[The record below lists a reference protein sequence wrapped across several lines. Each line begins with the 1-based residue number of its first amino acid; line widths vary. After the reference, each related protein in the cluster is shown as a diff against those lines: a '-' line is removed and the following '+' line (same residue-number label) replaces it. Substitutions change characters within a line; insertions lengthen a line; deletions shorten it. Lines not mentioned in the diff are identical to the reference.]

1 MKKGL
6 MLLLLVM
13 IGALAISSVSA
24 SEDLMQDNSSSDE
37 VISNSIEE
45 ITTEEN
51 ECDVIESD
59 NGNDIAS
66 DSGDYRSIQE
76 QIDSASEGDNVT
88 LSGSTYSC
96 DYLVVINKTIT
107 LDGNGSTLIFDGSYK
122 DYTSSFFHI
131 NQTASNVVLK
141 NLNFMNGNLQF
152 GGAITW
158 EGDNGMIS
166 NCTFDSNI
174 ARGQY
179 AIGGAIFMLGNN
191 CTVANS
197 IFKDNVAHQFG
208 GAILWNGTDGTIS
221 NCEFIGNEANG
232 DESGRG
238 GALVIAGD
246 NCTVINSNF
255 TKNHCTFMGGAIFI
269 SNSTNSRIVNCNFD
283 GNYLQKEQFTAIDQA
298 GGGAIFSACEGL
310 LIDGCNFT
318 NNHANFIAGNIHL
331 SDNDTVINSFF
342 NKNYAIKDENGYEYG
357 NDIAYFGSLDVY
369 KNNIRSNT
377 FILDYGELENY
388 AVGIQYYDNVTTPK
402 MMDIIVGNN
411 TFIKTK
417 LNSTISFSAGIIFD
431 YATKSSPIQII
442 VTGGIVEAKNIKVL
456 NHPEAKIGF
465 SNNELTVSNL
475 PVGKYTLMVTTT
487 PDEGYNEA
495 NATIS
500 VIVNKATAVLS
511 ASSASVV
518 LKKATNW
525 DIKLI
530 DGKSKKPIANMAITL
545 KVYTGSKYNTFT
557 VKTDSKGVAHFK
569 TSSLAK
575 GKHKVVVSGTHAGYN
590 FKSITSY
597 ITVVKPTALKFKV
610 YKRNNEKSG
619 SLISFQVLNKKTKKP
634 VNGIKVTFEVKIGS
648 KYKKFLTL
656 KTKTVKDK
664 KGKKI
669 KGITGF
675 FTNKLTVGKHAVI
688 VKPVLIKYSGS
699 GKSSITIKKSAKK
712 YPPKTTKV

>member
-13 IGALAISSVSA
+13 ISALAISSVSA

-76 QIDSASEGDNVT
+76 QIDSASDGDNVT

-107 LDGNGSTLIFDGSYK
+107 LDGNGSTLIFDGSDK
-122 DYTSSFFHI
+122 NYTSTFFYI
-131 NQTASNVVLK
+131 NKTASNVVMK
-141 NLNFMNGNLQF
+141 NLKFVNGNLQF

-158 EGDNGMIS
+158 EGDHGIIS
-166 NCTFDSNI
+166 NCTFDHNL
-174 ARGQY
+174 ARGKN
-179 AIGGAIFMLGNN
+179 AMGGAIFMLGNN

-197 IFKDNVAHQFG
+197 TFKDNVAHEFG
-208 GAILWNGTDGTIS
+208 GAILWNGTDGTIK

-255 TKNHCTFMGGAIFI
+255 TQNHCTFMGGAIFV
-269 SNSTNSRIVNCNFD
+269 SDSTNSRIVNCNFD
-283 GNYLQKEQFTAIDQA
+283 GNYLQKEQFDIFDQA

-318 NNHANFIAGNIHL
+318 NNRANFTAGAIHL
-331 SDNDTVINSFF
+331 SNNDTVINSFF
-342 NKNYAIKDENGYEYG
+342 NKNRAIKGEDGFENG
-357 NDIAYFGSLDVY
+357 NDLAYFGTLDVY
-369 KNNIRSNT
+369 KNNIRLNT
-377 FILDYGELENY
+377 FILDYGEPENF
-388 AVGIQYYDNVTTPK
+388 AVGIVAHDIDEANK

-431 YATKSSPIQII
+431 YATTSSPVQII
-442 VTGGIVEAKNIKVL
+442 VTGGIVEIKNIKVL

-530 DGKSKKPIANMAITL
+530 DGKSKKPIANMVITL
-545 KVYTGSKYNTFT
+545 KVYTGSKYQTVT
-557 VKTDSKGVAHFK
+557 VKTDSKGIAHFK
-569 TSSLAK
+569 TSSLTK
-575 GKHKVVVSGTHAGYN
+575 GKHKMVVTGTHAGYN
-590 FKSITSY
+590 FNSITY
-597 ITVVKPTALKFKV
+597 YVTVVKPTALKFKV
-610 YKRNNEKSG
+610 YKRNNDKSG

-648 KYKKFLTL
+648 KYKKFITL

-675 FTNKLTVGKHAVI
+675 FTNKLSVGKHAV
-688 VKPVLIKYSGS
+688 VVTPVSIKYSGS
-699 GKSSITIKKSAKK
+699 GKSAITIKKSAKK
-712 YPPKTTKV
+712 YTQKTTKV

>member
-1 MKKGL
+1 MKRSL
-6 MLLLLVM
+6 MLLLLVL
-13 IGALAISSVSA
+13 ISVFAISGVNA
-24 SEDLMQDNSSSDE
+24 SEDILQDNSTNEIVGSPIDE
-37 VISNSIEE
+37 IVAEENDLEMTENANDEIISN
-45 ITTEEN
+45 
-51 ECDVIESD
+51 
-59 NGNDIAS
+59 
-66 DSGDYRSIQE
+66 DSGNYRSIQE
-76 QIDSASEGDNVT
+76 MIDSAKPEEETVYLD
-88 LSGSTYSC
+88 GSTYSC

-107 LDGNGSTLIFDGSYK
+107 LDGNGSTLIFNGSDK
-122 DYTSSFFHI
+122 NYTSTFFYI
-131 NQTASNVVLK
+131 NKTASNVVMK
-141 NLNFMNGNLQF
+141 NLKFVNGNLQF

-158 EGDNGMIS
+158 EGDHGVIS
-166 NCTFDSNI
+166 NCTFDHNL
-174 ARGQY
+174 ARGKS
-179 AIGGAIFMLGNN
+179 AMGGAIFMLGNN
-191 CTVANS
+191 CTVVNS
-197 IFKDNVAHQFG
+197 TFKDNVAQEFG
-208 GAILWNGTDGTIS
+208 GAILWNGTNGTIN
-221 NCEFIGNEANG
+221 NCEFIGNEASG

-255 TKNHCTFMGGAIFI
+255 TENHCTFMGGAIFI

-283 GNYLQKEQFTAIDQA
+283 GNYLQKEQFSIFDDA

-310 LIDGCNFT
+310 LIDYCNFT
-318 NNHANFIAGNIHL
+318 NNHANFTAGAIHL
-331 SDNDTVINSFF
+331 SNNDTVTNSFF
-342 NKNYAIKDENGYEYG
+342 NKNRAIKGDDGFENG
-357 NDIAYFGSLDVY
+357 NDIAYFGTLDVY
-369 KNNIRSNT
+369 KNNIRLNT
-377 FILDYGELENY
+377 FILDYGEPENY
-388 AVGIQYYDNVTTPK
+388 AVGIDASDIVAAHE

-431 YATKSSPIQII
+431 YATTSSPVQII
-442 VTGGIVEAKNIKVL
+442 VTGGIVEIKNIKVL

-530 DGKSKKPIANMAITL
+530 DGKSKKPIANMVITL
-545 KVYTGSKYNTFT
+545 KVYTGSKYQTVT
-557 VKTDSKGVAHFK
+557 VKTDSKGIAHFK
-569 TSSLAK
+569 TSSLTK
-575 GKHKVVVSGTHAGYN
+575 GKHKMVVTGTHAGYN
-590 FKSITSY
+590 FNSITY
-597 ITVVKPTALKFKV
+597 YVTVVKPTALKFKV
-610 YKRNNEKSG
+610 YKRNNDKSG

-648 KYKKFLTL
+648 KYKKFITL

-675 FTNKLTVGKHAVI
+675 FTNKLSVGKHAV
-688 VKPVLIKYSGS
+688 VVTPVSIKYSGS
-699 GKSSITIKKSAKK
+699 GKSAITIKKSAKK
-712 YPPKTTKV
+712 YTQKTTKV